1 VIGKYD
7 GGDAPTDLY
16 CTPDPETAKFYARK
30 KGVFSSSG
38 TRYVVLVQVRVDPTK
53 CKIAK
58 PAGEGPLKDSEYWT
72 VPDSDA
78 IRAYAICLY
87 AV

>member
-1 VIGKYD
+1 MEFGTVD
-7 GGDAPTDLY
+7 
-16 CTPDPETAKFYARK
+16 
-30 KGVFSSSG
+30 FSSVRYGEGQYALWSHMGCFQG